1 MRRGYQALAQVST
14 PPAPATQGEAA
25 KDDNKKHPKRPMDP
39 AVLTSGAADALSL
52 RLAPYVLDTDK
63 TGLARIL
70 VVLELDTSRLS
81 LRSEGRRRT
90 GAIDLTLVGMS
101 RDLDK
106 VFPLDERVRIDLE
119 EKAAGGWMNLSRE
132 LRLPPG
138 VAQVRALVRDVES
151 GLAGAVAARLE
162 VPSLDRPYLATPILT
177 DRVITGGGHGPRL
190 MPVANRLFRRKGNL
204 YCSYQVFGM
213 TNASG
218 EATMKVA
225 GGFTLRRSDGRI
237 VSQSAPTPIATA
249 LGGRITRLFALPLAG
264 MEAGEYELV
273 LDVVDEATGR
283 TLQSREPFAVEAA
296 GT

>member
-1 MRRGYQALAQVST
+1 
-14 PPAPATQGEAA
+14 
-25 KDDNKKHPKRPMDP
+25 
-39 AVLTSGAADALSL
+39 
-52 RLAPYVLDTDK
+52 
-63 TGLARIL
+63 
-70 VVLELDTSRLS
+70 
-81 LRSEGRRRT
+81 
-90 GAIDLTLVGMS
+90 
-101 RDLDK
+101 
-106 VFPLDERVRIDLE
+106 
-119 EKAAGGWMNLSRE
+119 
-132 LRLPPG
+132 
-138 VAQVRALVRDVES
+138 VRALVRAVES

-162 VPSLDRPYLATPILT
+162 IPSLDRPYLATPILT

-264 MEAGEYELV
+264 METGEYELV

-283 TLQSREPFAVEAA
+283 ALQSREPFAVEAA